1 MKKYFLLFTLIAYSI
16 SSFAQA
22 KLVYEYPSPAKFG
35 GAVEIT
41 GKITSDDTLK
51 TSVLEFSNGV
61 AITAGISYTVNTA
74 ATAVIH
80 TDSTNAVSKLANLNQ
95 FAVIT
100 SAASG
105 YIISLPVTSSAT
117 VGTIINGFVGAN
129 GFMLRLAAAD
139 QTAGTKYLNN
149 VAAIK
154 QATIPA
160 NTLFRV
166 TCVSATQWVLSA
178 TSYAGAAVATITPG
192 ALGY

>member
-1 MKKYFLLFTLIAYSI
+1 MIAYTVI
-16 SSFAQA
+16 SFGRA
-22 KLVYEYPSPAKFG
+22 KDTYYIYYPAYCG
-35 GAVEIT
+35 GDMEVV
-41 GKITSDDTLK
+41 GNLKNDDTIK
-51 TSVLEFSNGV
+51 TNVLLFSNGV

-80 TDSTNAVSKLANLNQ
+80 TDSTNALSKLANLNQ
-95 FAVIT
+95 FVVVT

-129 GFMLRLAAAD
+129 GCMLRLAAAD

-149 VAAIK
+149 VNAVK

-160 NTLFRV
+160 NSLFRV
-166 TCVSATQWVLSA
+166 TCVSATQWVLTA